1 MKVKYIVLVLA
12 LASVFSACSRDEE
25 NLFDKSAA
33 ERAQA
38 ALDNAIDILTAPAN
52 GWEMIYFANPDS
64 RGYNLLVTFDKN
76 GKVTATAKNSL
87 TTGNVIKSDSS
98 TWEVINDYGP
108 ILTFNTYNEVLH
120 AWADPRSDGDG
131 YLGDYEFLILHA
143 DANYV
148 KLKGKKHSAYYYLYP
163 LETGVTA
170 AQYFSE
176 VEAMDKRLFGNG
188 NLLHVQANNEEYM
201 LYDGASGIFMLAGL
215 GETPNTEEPESYPV
229 AAMRN
234 GIQFMNSPR
243 ALGDTRYTIKGDK
256 MESSSSSIFAV
267 PAIAYF
273 TEYIRFALGSW
284 KIDIK
289 NINDVTKD
297 LIAKTDEALK
307 ASYSGNK
314 KKASVQGLRYK
325 LYEGNIVVIFSY
337 IGSGTKANDI
347 MYSFD
352 VATEGNAIK
361 VAYKGPANEAA
372 QNVLTAFPVVADLL
386 SSLNGNLVFNTTDA
400 LNPSNGGQLI
410 NQNNSAIWFNI
421 TGAVE

>member
-410 NQNNSAIWFNI
+410 DHNNSAIWFNI

>member
-234 GIQFMNSPR
+234 GIQFMSSPR

-256 MESSSSSIFAV
+256 MESSSSSIFAA

-410 NQNNSAIWFNI
+410 DQNNSAIWFNI

>member
-1 MKVKYIVLVLA
+1 
-12 LASVFSACSRDEE
+12 
-25 NLFDKSAA
+25 
-33 ERAQA
+33 
-38 ALDNAIDILTAPAN
+38 
-52 GWEMIYFANPDS
+52 MIYFANPDS
-64 RGYNLLVTFDKN
+64 RGYNIIVTFDKN
-76 GKVTATAKNSL
+76 GKVTATTKNVMIEYAD
-87 TTGNVIKSDSS
+87 GNGTKKELLVRNAPANAIVTDSS

-108 ILTFNTYNEVLH
+108 IMTFNTYNNVLH
-120 AWADPRSDGDG
+120 AWADPRDNGDAL
-131 YLGDYEFLILHA
+131 LGDYEFLILHA

-148 KLKGKKHSAYYYLYP
+148 KLKGKKQSAYYYLYP

-256 MESSSSSIFAV
+256 MESSSSSIFAA

-410 NQNNSAIWFNI
+410 DQNNSAIWFNI

>member
-1 MKVKYIVLVLA
+1 MKAKYIVLVLA

-38 ALDNAIDILTAPAN
+38 ALDNANEILTAPAN

-148 KLKGKKHSAYYYLYP
+148 KLKGKKQSAYYYLYP

-410 NQNNSAIWFNI
+410 DQNNSAIWFNI

>member
-410 NQNNSAIWFNI
+410 DQNNSAIWFNI